1 MKHSDG
7 ILDLSEKIEA
17 ACQKIAP
24 LWPLKNFVAVNP
36 YFGLRDQPFEKAG
49 KTLLK
54 LRGTGLFMDRGYY
67 LEQIKKDQINDH
79 DLEKA
84 LSERGIGSGVETF
97 KSQLKTMPEKNIKP
111 IPLFSDILSEHDRQD
126 WSGFITE
133 RISHYCASYFDEGQ
147 ALWKNPFRNQS
158 LYNGW
163 LAFSRIDKSPWVMG
177 LPETRKWVEKLPDNP
192 DDCIAWAL
200 GELELPLEAIDL
212 YLHKAILSIS
222 GWAAWARYLDWQAQ
236 LKQEQGHSAK
246 ALLAMRVTWDALLFI
261 MKKSPEISLKWKNA
275 TDYFLAEAPLPDQP
289 VESVLHKALE
299 LGYQKRLVDAIRT
312 RASYDE
318 KEMRPDLQ
326 AIFCIDVRSEIFRR
340 ALEQVAPSAE
350 TLGFAG
356 FFGMLVEYLPFGANN
371 AKNHLP
377 ILFNPTYR
385 IREVPEGA
393 TEKELQNLYNK
404 RQLRAGASDIWKTFK
419 TSAASCFSFVES
431 VGMLSAAKLVG
442 NTMGWSRPVVH
453 PNQKGLKP
461 KELERMIPTFAELPE
476 LSKTET
482 DLEAGIPE
490 PQRANVAEFILKNM
504 GLVRNFAPIVLLV
517 GHGSSTLNNPQAT
530 GLDCGACAGQTGE
543 VSARVAAALLNDPE
557 TRKRLASDKGIVIP
571 DDTFFI
577 PALHD
582 TTTDNVAL
590 FDIQSLP
597 TSLGESLFRLE
608 TWLFQAGQIS
618 RLERA
623 GLLGITDLSPEKISD
638 NLKRRAND
646 WSEVR
651 PEWGLAGNAAFIAA
665 PRSRTVGIKL
675 SGRAFLHNYTW
686 QDDQDFKTL
695 ELIMSAPMVVANWIN
710 MQYYGSMVDNRLF
723 GSGNKVLHNVVGG
736 SIGVLE
742 GNAGDL
748 RTGLAMQSLHNG
760 REWIHEPIRLHV
772 VIEAPQSPIDE
783 VIQKHTLVRELIE
796 NEWLY
801 FFNMDSDGKIHQ
813 RLSNGKWLEIN

>member
-1 MKHSDG
+1 MKTASEY
-7 ILDLSEKIEA
+7 LDLSEKIEA

-54 LRGTGLFMDRGYY
+54 LTGTGLFMDREYY
-67 LEQIKKDQINDH
+67 LEQMKKGQISNQ
-79 DLEKA
+79 DLEMA
-84 LSERGIGSGVETF
+84 LSERGIHSGAETF
-97 KSQLKTMPEKNIKP
+97 KLQMEKGSTKNIKP
-111 IPLFSDILSEHDRQD
+111 ASLFSDILSEHDHQD

-163 LAFSRIDKSPWVMG
+163 VAFSKIDKSPWAMG
-177 LPETRKWVEKLPDNP
+177 LSETRKWVEKLPDNP
-192 DDCIAWAL
+192 DDCISWAIQ
-200 GELELPLEAIDL
+200 ELELPFEAIDL

-236 LKQEQGHSAK
+236 LKQEQNHSAK
-246 ALLAMRVTWDALLFI
+246 DLLAVRVSWDALLFI
-261 MKKSPEISLKWKNA
+261 MKKSPEISLKWKHA
-275 TDYFLAEAPLPDQP
+275 ADHFLTQSPLPEQP
-289 VESVLHKALE
+289 IESVLHRALE
-299 LGYQKRLVDAIRT
+299 FGYQKRLINAIRT
-312 RASYDE
+312 SLNSDV
-318 KEMRPDLQ
+318 KEIRPDLQ

-356 FFGMLVEYLPFGANN
+356 FFGMLVEYLPFGATKS
-371 AKNHLP
+371 KNHLP
-377 ILFNPTYR
+377 ILFAPTYR
-385 IREVPEGA
+385 IREIPEGA
-393 TEKELQNLYNK
+393 SKTELEELFNK
-404 RQLRAGASDIWKTFK
+404 RHLRVGASDIWKTFK

-431 VGMLSAAKLVG
+431 VGMLSAAKLIG
-442 NTMGWSRPVVH
+442 NTMGWSRPVAH
-453 PNQKGLKP
+453 PNLKGLKTKELQRMSP
-461 KELERMIPTFAELPE
+461 ALGKGPELSATGKELE
-476 LSKTET
+476 S
-482 DLEAGIPE
+482 GIPE
-490 PQRANVAEFILKNM
+490 HERANVAEFILKNM
-504 GLVRNFAPIVLLV
+504 GLVRNFSPIVLLV

-543 VSARVAAALLNDPE
+543 VSARVAAALLNDPD
-557 TRKRLASDKGIVIP
+557 TRKQLASDKGIVIP

-582 TTTDNVAL
+582 TTTDNVTL

-597 TSLGESLFRLE
+597 TSLGESLARLE

-618 RLERA
+618 RIERA
-623 GLLGITDLSPEKISD
+623 GLLGIKELSPEKITD
-638 NLKRRAND
+638 NLRRRAND

-665 PRSRTVGIKL
+665 PRSRTVGINL

-686 QDDQDFKTL
+686 QNDPEFKTL

-710 MQYYGSMVDNRLF
+710 MQYFGSMVDNRLY

-772 VIEAPQSPIDE
+772 VIEAPQSPIEE
-783 VIQKHTLVRELIE
+783 VIKKHTLVRELIE

-801 FFNMDSDGKIHQ
+801 FFNMDSDGRLHQ
-813 RLSNGKWLEIN
+813 RISNGTWLEIT